1 MARRAGLPVLLP
13 VDLLVGFVVLHETSV
28 RIHLETR
35 LLPVGFDNNL
45 VIPLPIRVVFP
56 DYPNDVSACCLL
68 INCLLDRCGEGF
80 QVNLFSGMFSGLSG
94 RHYARQ
100 LSGPGNEFSMTRSH
114 GRRGCRRD
122 EYRPRHCA
130 LFISLCHCRVES
142 KKARIGLVKHWEIIA
157 ADRSPRN
164 PAEDFLHYSIGTV
177 GCLGI

>member
-13 VDLLVGFVVLHETSV
+13 VDLLVRFVVLHETSV

-68 INCLLDRCGEGF
+68 INCLLDRRGERF

-94 RHYARQ
+94 
-100 LSGPGNEFSMTRSH
+100 
-114 GRRGCRRD
+114 
-122 EYRPRHCA
+122 CA
-130 LFISLCHCRVES
+130 ES
-142 KKARIGLVKHWEIIA
+142 EPNA
-157 ADRSPRN
+157 
-164 PAEDFLHYSIGTV
+164 
-177 GCLGI
+177 